1 MQITRH
7 RKAFSMIEVVFVITI
22 LGIITSI
29 GSEVIANVYENYI
42 VQRAQHRA
50 SIKTQLALNQ
60 IANRLRH
67 TIPGSIGRR
76 VGRLGGFELSTSTM
90 ASAANTYTV
99 LQWVGT
105 DVDSFEAIQ
114 SDTNRQPGWS
124 GFCDVDNST
133 ATVLSTPG
141 SNLGLTN
148 TIIDNLSNGTRDI
161 TTASLFFPNDL
172 NGFAIQAAVGNTI
185 TLAANPSNRIVE
197 RYKLA
202 WTSYALS
209 VEGGDLFLYSN
220 FAPTIGAAIVGAN
233 RSLLLKNVTNFKF
246 ENRGST
252 TRIKLCVNENIGDGF
267 SIPSCKEK
275 AIF

>member
-1 MQITRH
+1 MQIIRH
-7 RKAFSMIEVVFVITI
+7 RKAFSMIELVFVITI
-22 LGIITSI
+22 LGIIASI

-67 TIPGSIGRR
+67 TIPESVGRR
-76 VGRLGGFELSTSTM
+76 VGTAGAFELATRGM
-90 ASAANTYTV
+90 ASLANTYTV

-105 DVDSFEAIQ
+105 DIDSFEAIS
-114 SDTNRQPGWS
+114 SDTNRKPGWS
-124 GFCDVDNST
+124 GFCDVNSST

-141 SNLGLTN
+141 SNLGLAD
-148 TIIDNLSNGTRDI
+148 TIIKNLSHNTRDI
-161 TTASLFFPNDL
+161 TTARLFFPNDP
-172 NGFAIQAAVGNTI
+172 NAFAIQAAAGSSI

-209 VEGGDLFLYSN
+209 VEGGDLFLYYN
-220 FAPTIGAAIVGAN
+220 FAPTIGAAIAGS

-246 ENRGST
+246 ERRGAT
-252 TRIKLCVNENIGDGF
+252 TRVKICVNENIGDGF

>member
-1 MQITRH
+1 MQITRQ

-76 VGRLGGFELSTSTM
+76 VGRLGGFELTTSAM
-90 ASAANTYTV
+90 GSASNAYTV

-105 DVDSFEAIQ
+105 DIDSFEAIS
-114 SDTNRQPGWS
+114 SDTSRQPGWS
-124 GFCDVDNST
+124 GFCDVDNSSAT
-133 ATVLSTPG
+133 ALSTPG
-141 SNLGLTN
+141 SNLDLAN

-161 TTASLFFPNDL
+161 TTASLFFPNEPTA
-172 NGFAIQAAVGNTI
+172 FAIQAATGTSI

-202 WTSYALS
+202 WTSYALL
-209 VEGGDLFLYSN
+209 VEGGDLFLYSD
-220 FAPTIGAAIVGAN
+220 FAPTIGANIVGI
-233 RSLLLKNVTNFKF
+233 RYLLLKNVTNFKF

-252 TRIKLCVNENIGDGF
+252 TRIKLCVKENIGDGF